1 MVSWT
6 LQRPLTVTSFY
17 RSAPRLALTYG
28 ELNPSA
34 PFDSYFL
41 LTVGKLELMTFYS
54 KVTFATAR
62 PLDRLLWS
70 EIVLSYVRE
79 NYHFWGIKTHFSFVI
94 SFLFWIVVENVFLC
108 PYLRIFSIFSSF
120 LLKYP
125 TLWGKT
131 KKRYHLKKIP
141 FYCKLVTWGGSEN
154 PIFLDSFTSASWVA
168 GVGGGT
174 NHIYIYIY
182 LSSFCSDMLSSG

>member
-1 MVSWT
+1 MVCWA
-6 LQRPLTVTSFY
+6 LHRLRTVSSFY

-79 NYHFWGIKTHFSFVI
+79 NYHFGGIKTHFSFVI

-125 TLWGKT
+125 TLWEKT
-131 KKRYHLKKIP
+131 KNGI
-141 FYCKLVTWGGSEN
+141 
-154 PIFLDSFTSASWVA
+154 TSRKYRFIVNW
-168 GVGGGT
+168 
-174 NHIYIYIY
+174 
-182 LSSFCSDMLSSG
+182 